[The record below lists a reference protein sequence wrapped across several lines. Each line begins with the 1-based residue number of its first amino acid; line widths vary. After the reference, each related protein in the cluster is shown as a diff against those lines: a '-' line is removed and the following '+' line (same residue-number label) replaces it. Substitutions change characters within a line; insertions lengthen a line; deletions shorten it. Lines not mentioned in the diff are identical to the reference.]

1 MKYVKF
7 ISETHIEYP
16 PVNKGSIA
24 NYDIAIDLLI
34 QDGYKPLQ
42 EAPRPE
48 DNDYTLTYQDTPEA
62 VLEVITV
69 PTPEEKEQREKERIL
84 GLKCTKRV
92 FALILQEMGV
102 SYSQLKE
109 KIAENDQ
116 AQLEWDLCV
125 ELLRANPLLDTM
137 AAKLGFTKE
146 QVDTI
151 FKIAN
156 GEIPSNINLGEE

>member
-7 ISETHIEYP
+7 ISETQIEYP

-24 NYDIAIDLLI
+24 NYNLDIDLLI

-42 EAPRPE
+42 EAQKPE
-48 DNDYTLTYQDTPEA
+48 DNDYVLTYQETPEA
-62 VLEVITV
+62 VIEIVTV

-102 SYSQLKE
+102 SYTQLKTL
-109 KIAENDQ
+109 IASSEQ

-137 AAKLGFTKE
+137 AAQLGFTKE